1 MQECGL
7 LRAVSLALQSL
18 DETTLEI
25 VKRDNI
31 KFDKFSAL
39 TQTFRDNGIPTYTEL
54 IMGMPGETLESWKR
68 GLETLA
74 RDTKIGS
81 IYIYNCGIFPNA
93 PMNEPIYRKLHD
105 IKTERSP
112 IYLAHSSI
120 HNRGMPEYEDIAVS
134 TKSYLGP

>member
-1 MQECGL
+1 
-7 LRAVSLALQSL
+7 
-18 DETTLEI
+18 
-25 VKRDNI
+25 
-31 KFDKFSAL
+31 
-39 TQTFRDNGIPTYTEL
+39 
-54 IMGMPGETLESWKR
+54 MPKKSKIESWKR

-93 PMNEPIYRKLHD
+93 PMNEPIYRKLHE

-134 TKSYLGP
+134 TKSYSTDTLKEIYLYSWLIQTFHSLGIFEYVSKFYKINKCKQVS